1 MPKEIWKI
9 SQFHGGVDN
18 FSDGRD
24 IDQECSSLIKGLVV
38 DSFGKL
44 RMPPEINA
52 STTLTT
58 SFNSASF
65 SMTFKGQSETQ
76 VTTMLAH
83 ARRGEVNY
91 SNNPTFLENGQSR
104 VFLTSSHIYEENK
117 DLKLKNFVSSSE
129 PHYSAS
135 FERQVF
141 VSRVAVYDRNKN
153 LIGIATLA
161 NPVLKKEAE
170 DVSFKIKFDI

>member
-1 MPKEIWKI
+1 LYEEGLLLLTGSTSLETHTQIGLSTYTPKTRYPSWL
-9 SQFHGGVDN
+9 FFGAGMNDGVTQVT
-18 FSDGRD
+18 S
-24 IDQECSSLIKGLVV
+24 
-38 DSFGKL
+38 
-44 RMPPEINA
+44 A
-52 STTLTT
+52 T

-91 SNNPTFLENGQSR
+91 SNNPTFLETGQSKI
-104 VFLTSSHIYEENK
+104 FLTSSHVYEENK

-129 PHYSAS
+129 AYYSAS

-141 VSRVAVYDRNKN
+141 VSRVAIYDRNKN

-161 NPVLKKEAE
+161 NPVLKKESE
-170 DVSFKIKFDI
+170 DVSFKLKFDI